1 MELNFAFSNTGIF
14 EFIVLAALLLL
25 AQLTAT
31 KLINIVPLQNRTR
44 KIVKRLVPIVEI
56 VVWAAFF
63 IWAANALFA
72 ANMVYTGLL
81 LMMIVVFV
89 VIFARVLAT
98 DLVAGI
104 ILKTEDSFKLGDS
117 MQFGENKGKITRA
130 DYRFL
135 EIETDTGAIVRIPY
149 SKIAEGSIVQLN
161 SVEITKISH
170 TIQVSTSK
178 TNTLSVT
185 TEMLKTIAL
194 NSPYVAVT
202 KEPNIQLVMETEDSF
217 AFDISISTLD
227 KKYIPIIQNYIE
239 EQFESR
245 T

>member
-1 MELNFAFSNTGIF
+1 MNLDFTFSNTGIF
-14 EFIVLAALLLL
+14 EFIVLAALLFL
-25 AQLTAT
+25 AQLIAT

-44 KIVKRLVPIVEI
+44 KIVKRLVPIIEI
-56 VVWAAFF
+56 VIWAAFF
-63 IWAANALFA
+63 IWAANALFR

-81 LMMIVVFV
+81 LLMIVVFV
-89 VIFARVLAT
+89 LIFARVLAT
-98 DLVAGI
+98 DLIAGI
-104 ILKTEDSFKLGDS
+104 ILKTEDSFKIGDS

-135 EIETDTGAIVRIPY
+135 EIETDMGAIVRIPY
-149 SKIAEGSIVQLN
+149 SKIADGSIVQLN

-170 TIQVSTSK
+170 TIKISTDKKSS
-178 TNTLSVT
+178 LSVT
-185 TEMLKTIAL
+185 TELLRAISL

-202 KEPNIQLVMETEDSF
+202 KDPNIQLVSETDESF
-217 AFDISISTLD
+217 MFDISISTLD

-245 T
+245 V